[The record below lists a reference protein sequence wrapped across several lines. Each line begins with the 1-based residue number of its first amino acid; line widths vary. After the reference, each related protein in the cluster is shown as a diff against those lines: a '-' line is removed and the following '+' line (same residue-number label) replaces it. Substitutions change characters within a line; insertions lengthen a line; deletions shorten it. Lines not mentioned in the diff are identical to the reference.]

1 MSLMNW
7 FNNKPKT
14 DETLRKLVDLAGGD
28 LALVSRAI
36 RGVRHD
42 DDKPADLAEVVTYI
56 VRHRRPPVAPAPH
69 APTVPEQRTA
79 AHA

>member
-7 FNNKPKT
+7 FNKPKT

-42 DDKPADLAEVVTYI
+42 DMPADLTDVVDYI
-56 VRHRRPPVAPAPH
+56 VRHRQAPIAPGHPAPIVHEQRAPAH
-69 APTVPEQRTA
+69 A
-79 AHA
+79 